1 MIELNL
7 LKSNRNI
14 KTFSA
19 GEHIFHIGDQGDE
32 MQVLQEGLVEI
43 ILYEQVVEVVEPGG
57 ILGEMVMISLNIR
70 TATAKARTNCQLV
83 LIKAPQFRFIMQ
95 ESPYF
100 AEQILSV
107 SVGRVVKM
115 HQMLFQMKF

>member
-1 MIELNL
+1 M
-7 LKSNRNI
+7 
-14 KTFSA
+14 
-19 GEHIFHIGDQGDE
+19 
-32 MQVLQEGLVEI
+32 LQEGLVEI

-100 AEQILSV
+100 AE
-107 SVGRVVKM
+107 
-115 HQMLFQMKF
+115 